1 MDIIREDKSS
11 VISSMQ
17 IKCIEGGQ
25 ILRYKQYIIINYE
38 EDCELGVQYK
48 CAKCSDSLCMHKVP
62 IFSSLD
68 REDLTKIMGLINH
81 RKYKKGETLVFDG
94 DSMDS
99 VIIVNEGSAKAYR
112 NTADGREQILYV
124 FSEGDFFGEQ
134 NLFTDRNSTYTVEAL
149 QPVKTCNLS
158 RKQFQEL
165 LYRFPDIAVKI
176 IDELGSRMTRLEN
189 TLQSIGVRN
198 VDNRIGGI
206 LIEFAEK
213 YGTQNDRGTIID
225 LPLSREGIANYLGVA
240 RETIS
245 RKFSQLENEGIISS
259 LNNKQILILDM
270 DKIVTIAGIN

>member
-1 MDIIREDKSS
+1 MYIIKF
-11 VISSMQ
+11 
-17 IKCIEGGQ
+17 IEGGQ